1 RRHYQGTFAQNL
13 GKLKENPPVESTPSA
28 QFNIGG
34 AKRIPH
40 LKKILVGIIQHGLGV
55 LRTMGWGFRV
65 MVTLSLPLMVIMQP
79 EALP

>member
-40 LKKILVGIIQHGLGV
+40 FRQLCGHGSDRKIVGTEPSGKIQNKV
-55 LRTMGWGFRV
+55 LQR
-65 MVTLSLPLMVIMQP
+65 
-79 EALP
+79 